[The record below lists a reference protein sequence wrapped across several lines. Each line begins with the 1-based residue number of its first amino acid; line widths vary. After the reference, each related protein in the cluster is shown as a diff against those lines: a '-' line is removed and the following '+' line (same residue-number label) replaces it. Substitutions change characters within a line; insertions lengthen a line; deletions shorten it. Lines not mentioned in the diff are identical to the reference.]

1 MEQMTITLSSELKQ
15 LAEQVARAKGV
26 SLAELI
32 HVSLEEHLQTI
43 RERDPLFADEAV
55 FSGESPSDLAKN
67 HDHYL
72 YDDLH

>member
-1 MEQMTITLSSELKQ
+1 MEQMTITLPAELKHH
-15 LAEQVARAKGV
+15 AEQVALATGV

-32 HVSLEEHLQTI
+32 RASLEEHLQTI
-43 RERDPLFADEAV
+43 RDPLFADEAV